1 MKVTGCLRGCESL
14 TAGKFE
20 DRKGAACGAFPLV
33 ASALSRVAKASPAR
47 HVTADARQDQQFT
60 RINPAE
66 TPHYHGHRER
76 LRERFYGAG
85 PEALSDYELLEMA
98 LFPALPRRDTKP
110 LAKALLKKFGSFAE
124 VIHAPVARLREVE
137 GIGEASINQIKLL
150 AAAASRVAKGEIK
163 RSIALSSW
171 NDVIDY
177 CRTGMAFAD
186 KEQFRLLFLDK
197 RNQLIADEVQQTGT
211 VDHTPVYPREVI
223 KRALELSAT
232 ALILVHN
239 HPSGDPTPSQ
249 ADIQMT
255 KAIVD
260 IATPLGISVH
270 DHIIVGKNGHAS
282 LKGMRLI

>member
-1 MKVTGCLRGCESL
+1 MPAKTDDSKDQSL
-14 TAGKFE
+14 
-20 DRKGAACGAFPLV
+20 
-33 ASALSRVAKASPAR
+33 
-47 HVTADARQDQQFT
+47 
-60 RINPAE
+60 E
-66 TPHYHGHRER
+66 TPHYYGHRER
-76 LRERFYGAG
+76 LRERFYAAG

-110 LAKALLKKFGSFAE
+110 LAKALLKTFGSFAE
-124 VIHAPVARLREVE
+124 VIHAPIARLREVD
-137 GIGEASINQIKLL
+137 GVGDASINQIKLI
-150 AAAASRVAKGEIK
+150 AAAASRIAKGEVK
-163 RSIALSSW
+163 RRTALSSW

-177 CRTGMAFAD
+177 CRSSMAFAD

-197 RNQLIADEVQQTGT
+197 RNQLIADEVQQVGT

-260 IATPLGISVH
+260 IARPLGISVH
-270 DHIIVGKNGHAS
+270 DHIIVGRNGHAS